1 MAPVFDYKAYGQDG
15 KVQKGITESDS
26 IKNARLKLKK
36 QGLSVFEISEKST
49 AGLNSKKQSIGLFS
63 GKASLSD
70 VSTMTR
76 QLASLIK
83 ANIPLVDALGALV
96 EQIEVPQLKLT
107 LAQVRQDVNEGLSLT
122 KAMGKHPKVFDSIYL
137 NMIEAGES
145 SGTLGLVMLKLADL
159 KESQLKLK
167 NKVVGALTY
176 PALMLV
182 VGIGLMIAIFVFM
195 IPKIAAIFESM
206 NKPLPESTK
215 FMIAIS
221 NSLIN
226 YWYVYLILVIVTIIA
241 FERYIATE
249 SGRSRFD
256 AFKLKAPIFGPLFR
270 MLGVARFASTMS
282 TLLGSGVPI
291 ITAMGIAKNLVGNV
305 HIAKAVQSAREN
317 ITEGQ
322 SIAEPLKRS
331 GQFPPLVIHMISIG
345 EKTGELPSMLKS
357 VSDGYDEQITSKIA
371 SMTSLIEPI
380 MMIGMGGM
388 VGIVVVSVF
397 LPLMEMMNFN
407 Q

>member
-1 MAPVFDYKAYGQDG
+1 
-15 KVQKGITESDS
+15 
-26 IKNARLKLKK
+26 
-36 QGLSVFEISEKST
+36 
-49 AGLNSKKQSIGLFS
+49 
-63 GKASLSD
+63 
-70 VSTMTR
+70 
-76 QLASLIK
+76 
-83 ANIPLVDALGALV
+83 
-96 EQIEVPQLKLT
+96 
-107 LAQVRQDVNEGLSLT
+107 
-122 KAMGKHPKVFDSIYL
+122 
-137 NMIEAGES
+137 
-145 SGTLGLVMLKLADL
+145 MLKLADL

>member
-256 AFKLKAPIFGPLFR
+256 AFKLKAPIFGQ
-270 MLGVARFASTMS
+270 
-282 TLLGSGVPI
+282 LLRYEHYR
-291 ITAMGIAKNLVGNV
+291 L
-305 HIAKAVQSAREN
+305 
-317 ITEGQ
+317 
-322 SIAEPLKRS
+322 
-331 GQFPPLVIHMISIG
+331 
-345 EKTGELPSMLKS
+345 
-357 VSDGYDEQITSKIA
+357 D
-371 SMTSLIEPI
+371 
-380 MMIGMGGM
+380 
-388 VGIVVVSVF
+388 F
-397 LPLMEMMNFN
+397 LQCPW